1 MTSQKITII
10 GLGYVGLPL
19 AVEFGRKYST
29 IGFDINS
36 NRVEELKKG
45 IDKTKEVE
53 TKDLL
58 ENINLHFT
66 SNIEEIIDSNIY
78 IVTVPT
84 PIDKFNQPDLTPII
98 NATKMLAAVI
108 KKGDLIIYES
118 TVYPGCTEEVCVPII
133 ESISGLKYNYEF
145 YYGYSPERINPG
157 DKINTLTKIKKVTS
171 GSNPEISEIVD
182 NLYASIIQ
190 AGTFKAK
197 SIKVAEASKAIENAQ
212 RDINIA
218 FINELSNIFYKIG
231 IDTSDVLEAAGTK
244 WNFHK
249 YTQGLVGGHCIGVD
263 PYYLAFKAINLGYEP
278 KLILSSREIN
288 NSIPA
293 FIKERVANL
302 LPRNL
307 DKIDILVLGITFK
320 ENCPDIR
327 NSKSYDLVNE
337 LQNDIRLNI
346 NLDLY
351 DPYADKSQVQ
361 EEYGL
366 EMIEEI
372 EKKYDVIILTVSH
385 DKFLNFDY
393 LSMKKNKDS
402 IIFDC
407 KSFLPREIVNDR
419 L

>member
-45 IDKTKEVE
+45 IDKTMEVE

-66 SNIEEIIDSNIY
+66 SNIEDIIDSNVY
-78 IVTVPT
+78 IITVPT
-84 PIDKFNQPDLTPII
+84 PIDKFNQPDLTPIV
-98 NATKMLAAVI
+98 NATKMLAGVI

-145 YYGYSPERINPG
+145 YCGYSPERINPG

-171 GSNPEISEIVD
+171 GSNLEISEIVD

-293 FIKERVANL
+293 FIKERVTNL

-307 DKIDILVLGITFK
+307 DKIDLLVLGITFK

-327 NSKSYDLVNE
+327 NSKSYDLVKE
-337 LQNDIRLNI
+337 LQNDFRFKI

-366 EMIEEI
+366 DMIEEI

-385 DKFLNFDY
+385 DKFLNLDY
-393 LSMKKNKDS
+393 LNMKKNKDS